1 MRVILRIFKQV
12 LGRYRMMVLG
22 GYVSVAGAALF
33 ALAIPKVLESSV
45 NRLVESESADA
56 SQLYFLAV
64 GLILAGVARGLFSF
78 GQTFLGE
85 AVAQRWAYDLRNEY
99 FDRLQHLSFGFHDKQ
114 TTGALMSRATADV
127 EGVRMFVNMGAIR
140 AGFVIAMVGGIAV
153 AMMTTDVK
161 LALVSLSFV
170 PLLGWR
176 AVATSRGLRRRW
188 LRVQELTAEMITV
201 LQENLSG
208 IRVVKA
214 FAAEEHERA
223 KFAKSSGEV
232 ADETRDAQVVWA
244 GNFSVM
250 NFLFTA
256 AIGAI
261 LWVGGSEVL
270 EGRTF
275 VDGQAV
281 FSGFTPGEFTA
292 FIFYMGLLTMPVRM
306 MGWMVNSFSR
316 ASSCGERLFAIL
328 DAESPV
334 DDCPGAKT
342 MGRVGGR
349 VTFSGVSFRYDGG
362 ALALQTIDLDVEPG
376 QTIALLGR
384 PGSGKTTLAHLIPRF
399 YDVTEG
405 CVTIDGTDV
414 RDVTLASLREN
425 VGIVQQDVF
434 IHSMSI
440 GENIA
445 YGAVDV
451 SPERIAEVA
460 RVAQLDDFIT
470 SLPDGYN
477 TAVGERGIGLSG
489 GQKQRLSIARTLLRD
504 PPIIILD
511 DSTSS
516 VDAQT
521 EHRLQVAVESAIQGR
536 TTFVITHRLS
546 TIRGAD
552 VILVFKDGE
561 IVQRG
566 DHEDLIARGGE
577 YRDLYDLQL
586 RPQEE
591 AALHVPGGD
600 GAQGAT

>member
-1 MRVILRIFKQV
+1 MRVILRILRQV
-12 LGRYRMMVLG
+12 FGRYRLMVLG
-22 GYVSVAGAALF
+22 GYVSVVGAALF
-33 ALAIPKVLESSV
+33 ALAIPQVLGTSV
-45 NRLVESESADA
+45 NRMVESGEGDV
-56 SQLYFLAV
+56 SQLYLLALVLFLA
-64 GLILAGVARGLFSF
+64 GTARGLFSF
-78 GQTFLGE
+78 GQTYLGE
-85 AVAQRWAYDLRNEY
+85 AVAQRWAYDLRNAY

-140 AGFVIAMVGGIAV
+140 AGFVLAMVGGIGV
-153 AMMTTDVK
+153 AMALTDLK

-176 AVATSRGLRRRW
+176 AIATSVSLRRRW
-188 LRVQELTAEMITV
+188 LRVQQLTADMITV

-214 FAAEEHERA
+214 FAAEEHEQG
-223 KFAKSSGEV
+223 KFAAAAGRV
-232 ADETRDAQVVWA
+232 AAETKEAQVLWA

-256 AIGAI
+256 AIAAI
-261 LWVGGSEVL
+261 LWAGGSDVIDGRAVVGGQTVYTGL
-270 EGRTF
+270 
-275 VDGQAV
+275 
-281 FSGFTPGEFTA
+281 TPGDFTA

-306 MGWMVNSFSR
+306 MGWMVNSISR
-316 ASSCGERLFAIL
+316 AASCGERLFAIL
-328 DAESPV
+328 DTRSPV
-334 DDCPGAKT
+334 EDRPDAVEL
-342 MGRVGGR
+342 GRVRGR
-349 VTFSGVSFRYDGG
+349 VSFEGVSFQYEGG
-362 ALALQTIDLDVEPG
+362 GLALGDIDLTVEPG
-376 QTIALLGR
+376 QTVALLGR
-384 PGSGKTTLAHLIPRF
+384 PGSGKTTLAHLVPRF
-399 YDVTEG
+399 YDVTKG
-405 CVTIDGTDV
+405 RVTIDGADV
-414 RDVTLASLREN
+414 RGVTLASLREN

-445 YGAVDV
+445 YGSADAA
-451 SPERIAEVA
+451 PDRIAEAA
-460 RVAQLDDFIT
+460 RVAQLHDFIAD
-470 SLPDGYN
+470 LPEGYDSV
-477 TAVGERGIGLSG
+477 VGERGIGLSG

-521 EHRLQVAVESAIQGR
+521 ERQLQVAIEAAIKGR

-552 VILVFKDGE
+552 LILVFKDGH

-566 DHEDLIARGGE
+566 THEELMAEGGE
-577 YRDLYDLQL
+577 YRELYELQL

-591 AALHVPGGD
+591 AAAQRPGGERAA
-600 GAQGAT
+600 GGV

>member
-1 MRVILRIFKQV
+1 MRVILRILRQV
-12 LGRYRMMVLG
+12 FGRYRLMVLG
-22 GYVSVAGAALF
+22 GYVSVVGAALF
-33 ALAIPKVLESSV
+33 ALAIPQVLGTSV
-45 NRLVESESADA
+45 NRMVESGEGDVSH
-56 SQLYFLAV
+56 LYLLALVLFLA
-64 GLILAGVARGLFSF
+64 GTARGLFSF
-78 GQTFLGE
+78 GQTYLGE
-85 AVAQRWAYDLRNEY
+85 AVAQRWAYDLRNAY

-140 AGFVIAMVGGIAV
+140 AGFVLAMVGGIGV
-153 AMMTTDVK
+153 AMALTDLK

-176 AVATSRGLRRRW
+176 AIATSVSLRRRW
-188 LRVQELTAEMITV
+188 LRVQQLTADMITV

-214 FAAEEHERA
+214 FAAEEHEQG
-223 KFAKSSGEV
+223 KFAAAAGRV
-232 ADETRDAQVVWA
+232 AAETKEAQVLWA

-256 AIGAI
+256 AIAAI
-261 LWVGGSEVL
+261 LWAGGSDVIDGRAVVGGQTVYTGL
-270 EGRTF
+270 
-275 VDGQAV
+275 
-281 FSGFTPGEFTA
+281 TPGDFTA

-306 MGWMVNSFSR
+306 MGWMVNSISR
-316 ASSCGERLFAIL
+316 AASCGERLFAIL
-328 DAESPV
+328 DTRSPV
-334 DDCPGAKT
+334 EDRPDAVEL
-342 MGRVGGR
+342 GRVRGR
-349 VTFSGVSFRYDGG
+349 VSFEGVSFQYEGG
-362 ALALQTIDLDVEPG
+362 GLALGDIDLTVEPG
-376 QTIALLGR
+376 QTVALLGR
-384 PGSGKTTLAHLIPRF
+384 PGSGKTTLAHLVPRF
-399 YDVTEG
+399 YDVTKG
-405 CVTIDGTDV
+405 RVTIDGADV
-414 RDVTLASLREN
+414 RGVTLASLREN

-445 YGAVDV
+445 YGSADAA
-451 SPERIAEVA
+451 PDRIAEAA
-460 RVAQLDDFIT
+460 RVAQLHDFIAD
-470 SLPDGYN
+470 LPEGYDSV
-477 TAVGERGIGLSG
+477 VGERGIGLSG

-521 EHRLQVAVESAIQGR
+521 ERQLQVAIEAAIKGR

-552 VILVFKDGE
+552 LILVFKDGH

-566 DHEDLIARGGE
+566 THEELMAEGGE
-577 YRDLYDLQL
+577 YRELYELQL

-591 AALHVPGGD
+591 AAAQRPGGERAA
-600 GAQGAT
+600 GGV